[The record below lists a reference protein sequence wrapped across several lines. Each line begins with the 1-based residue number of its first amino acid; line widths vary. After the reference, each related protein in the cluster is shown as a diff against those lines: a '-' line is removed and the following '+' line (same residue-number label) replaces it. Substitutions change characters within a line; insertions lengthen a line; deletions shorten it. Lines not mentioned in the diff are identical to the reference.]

1 MAYSTALAE
10 VRSSAWEIDLPTPE
24 LLPKRA
30 GKQLWIDPAT
40 FLTVLQARAL
50 AEWALTWRPWAHG
63 RAALPAPVRRGPK
76 SVYPDASILLV
87 ALVHIAWRMTY
98 AEVIDYFR
106 QHPAAAQ
113 AAGFGACVIGVSQ
126 YWERRRALGILPF
139 WLLFVGLVHQL
150 LRLAVI
156 QGTDVILDATQIR
169 AWYHDDPD
177 AAWSAGRKWRGPLWG
192 YQVHTVLCRWSQL
205 PVMFLV
211 TPANVAESVLAIP
224 LLLLCKVC
232 LGLPIHIVRAD
243 AAYFTKAILGFIH
256 TVLHASAVIDYNL
269 RRRGKRA
276 LATRFFL
283 RQWRFARLPR
293 RIIERHFAWAKRY
306 FGLAGGQGQG
316 FVAAFQHVAL
326 VYSVMLG
333 VALVAHRY
341 QRPELAGSRSR
352 VLAAKTL
359 A

>member
-1 MAYSTALAE
+1 MAHSTALAE
-10 VRSSAWEIDLPTPE
+10 VGSSGWVLDLPEPE
-24 LLPKRA
+24 PLPKRE
-30 GKQLWIDPAT
+30 GKRLWVDPAT
-40 FLTVLQARAL
+40 FLTVIQALPL
-50 AEWALTWRPWAHG
+50 AEWALTFRPWSRG
-63 RAALPAPVRRGPK
+63 PALPPPVRRGPK
-76 SVYPDASILLV
+76 SVYRDASILLV
-87 ALVHIAWRMTY
+87 ALVQIAWRFSY
-98 AEVIDYFR
+98 EEVIDYLR
-106 QHPAAAQ
+106 CHPQAAQ
-113 AAGFGACVIGVSQ
+113 AAGFSGPVISVGQ
-126 YWERRRALGILPF
+126 YWTRRRALGILPF
-139 WLLFVGLVHQL
+139 WLFFVGLAAQL
-150 LRLAVI
+150 VRLAVI
-156 QGTDVILDATQIR
+156 QGSDVILDATLIE
-169 AWYHDDPD
+169 AWYHNDPD
-177 AAWSAGRKWRGPLWG
+177 AAWSARRKWRGPLWG

-211 TPANVAESVLAIP
+211 TPANVSESLLAIP
-224 LLLLCKVC
+224 LLLLCVVC
-232 LGLPIHIVRAD
+232 LGLPIQIVRAD

-283 RQWRFARLPR
+283 HQWCFARLPR

-306 FGLAGGQGQG
+306 FGLAGAQWQG
-316 FVAAFQHVAL
+316 FVAAFQHAAL
-326 VYSVMLG
+326 VYAVMLG